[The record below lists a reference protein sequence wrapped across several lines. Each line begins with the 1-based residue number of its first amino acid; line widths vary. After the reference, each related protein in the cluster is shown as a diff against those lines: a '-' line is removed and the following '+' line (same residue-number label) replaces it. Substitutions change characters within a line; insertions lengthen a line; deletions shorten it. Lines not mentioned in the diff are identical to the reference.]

1 MAGRPG
7 GLQVALVK
15 SSSTGKLFSSEQTP
29 PVAASCSSAPAEDS
43 RGWPFSPAWAGQKDL
58 SLSRGVFRDVLLLIL
73 PPASLQV
80 KEWGQCRHPE
90 HCPFLCSPV
99 AQGRVLWQGC
109 TSQRM
114 GGWQEGWSENS
125 VTHTSFASWMHLQQF
140 ILLVSYWSDQCLSVC
155 PLLKDR
161 ASSTP
166 QSSQF

>member
-1 MAGRPG
+1 MHLSRAQAQENCSHLNKHLQLLPAVPVPQQRIHVAGPSPQPG
-7 GLQVALVK
+7 QARR
-15 SSSTGKLFSSEQTP
+15 T
-29 PVAASCSSAPAEDS
+29 C
-43 RGWPFSPAWAGQKDL
+43 L
-58 SLSRGVFRDVLLLIL
+58 SLGVFSGDVLLLIL

-114 GGWQEGWSENS
+114 GGWQEGWIENS